1 MSVGHE
7 REGAFFGLGR
17 ISRWD
22 SGGRVSEREL
32 VSVIIPTY
40 NRRELVREAVVSV
53 LRQRY
58 GALEVIVVDDGSDD
72 DTAAMVES
80 MGGGV
85 RCLRVSH
92 GGVSRARNAGILASR
107 GRWIAFLDSDDLW
120 LPRKMSFQMQFF
132 RDHPEYRICQ
142 TEEVWIRNGRRVNP
156 RKYHR
161 KPQGH
166 CFERL
171 LERCLVSP
179 SAVVLERSLLDET
192 GLFDENL
199 PACEDYDLWL
209 RIGCRHSLGLISKA
223 LVIKRGGHSDQL
235 SGSLPGLDRWRIKA
249 LEKILTSGRLSE
261 VQSVQALASLQV
273 KCRVFG
279 GGCLKR
285 GRLDEGL
292 EILGL
297 PGRLARALGIALD
310 S

>member
-1 MSVGHE
+1 MGFG
-7 REGAFFGLGR
+7 GAF
-17 ISRWD
+17 
-22 SGGRVSEREL
+22 RVIEREL

-40 NRRELVREAVVSV
+40 NRRELVREAVLSV
-53 LRQRY
+53 LCQRY

-72 DTAAMVES
+72 GTAAMVDS
-80 MGGGV
+80 MGGEV
-85 RCLRVSH
+85 RCLRIPH

-120 LPRKMSFQMQFF
+120 LPHKICTQMQFLM
-132 RDHPEYRICQ
+132 DHPEYRICQ

-179 SAVVLERSLLDET
+179 SAVVLERSLLEET

-209 RIGCRHSLGLISKA
+209 WIGCRHPLGLIAEA
-223 LVIKRGGHSDQL
+223 LVVKRGGHGDQL

-261 VQSVQALASLQV
+261 VQSVQALAALRM
-273 KCRVFG
+273 KCRVYG

-285 GRLDEGL
+285 GRFDEGL
-292 EILGL
+292 EVLEL
-297 PGRLARALGIALD
+297 PDRLARALGVAFDPWPAAGVHSL
-310 S
+310 SERP